1 VLAELAINVM
11 GQSGDELDQSAEN
24 GAGFGHFPTSCVEPL
39 GPSNAP
45 CQALGGG
52 QILLVKPSYR
62 SYWLIPGGL
71 VERDEPPWL
80 AARREAKEEI
90 GIDVGELRFIGMDWR
105 PTDDEYDDSLHF
117 LFDGGTLS
125 EDQIAAIKCDGTEI
139 VDYQFA
145 TRDDVD
151 KLLDP
156 HLARR
161 IIACWRGQLD
171 RPMIMNGGKPDQ
183 TTV

>member
-1 VLAELAINVM
+1 MNWINRLKTVLASVIFRHRVLNRWVHRMLPAKRLA
-11 GQSGDELDQSAEN
+11 
-24 GAGFGHFPTSCVEPL
+24 AGVLVF
-39 GPSNAP
+39 NDA
-45 CQALGGG
+45 G

-90 GIDVGELRFIGMDWR
+90 GIDVGELRFIGLDWR
-105 PTDDEYDDSLHF
+105 PADDEYDDSLHF
-117 LFDGGTLS
+117 LFDGGTLA

-145 TRDDVD
+145 ARDDVD

-171 RPMIMNGGKPDQ
+171 RPLIMNGGKPDQ
-183 TTV
+183 STV